1 VPRAVGLADEL
12 LTGWAPIIRT
22 LDLLPSSKGRFEVTL
37 DGQLIFSKAS
47 LGRHAQPGEIV
58 GIVRSHIGDEIG
70 GR

>member
-12 LTGWAPIIRT
+12 LTGWAPIIET
-22 LDLLPSSKGRFEVTL
+22 LDLLPSSKGRFEGTL
-37 DGQLIFSKAS
+37 DGELIFSKAA

-58 GIVRSHIGDEIG
+58 GIVRSHIGNEVG